1 MRTADHR
8 RLGQYLLREIEEYKN
23 LPLLH
28 KISFIWGNIEP
39 DINYV
44 TYLKGFSENKKFQGH
59 NSQNGMKHIKKL
71 TEKIEGKPLNVITCY
86 RAGKITH
93 YIADAFTFPHNDGFT
108 GNIKNHMSYERR
120 LHCKF
125 SQYLDKAS
133 FPFRVKIQE
142 PDPWVVFACMHARYI
157 LWRKTQT
164 DDIEYMLQAAGQ
176 VLISIA
182 QRSVQR
188 KGVYGPCMVQQNNCP
203 ISEKISF

>member
-71 TEKIEGKPLNVITCY
+71 TEKNEGKPLNVITCY
-86 RAGKITH
+86 LAGKITH

-164 DDIEYMLQAAGQ
+164 DDI
-176 VLISIA
+176 
-182 QRSVQR
+182 
-188 KGVYGPCMVQQNNCP
+188 
-203 ISEKISF
+203 

>member
-188 KGVYGPCMVQQNNCP
+188 KGVYGPFMVQQNNCP
-203 ISEKISF
+203 TSEKISF

>member
-188 KGVYGPCMVQQNNCP
+188 KGGYGPFMVQQNNCP

>member
-164 DDIEYMLQAAGQ
+164 DDIEYMLRGAGED
-176 VLISIA
+176 VRSIGR
-182 QRSVQR
+182 RSVQR
-188 KGVYGPCMVQQNNCP
+188 KGVYGPFMVQQNNCP

>member
-188 KGVYGPCMVQQNNCP
+188 KGVYGPFMVQQNHCP

>member
-188 KGVYGPCMVQQNNCP
+188 KSVYDYKGLL
-203 ISEKISF
+203 SSD

>member
-164 DDIEYMLQAAGQ
+164 DDIEYMLRAAGQ

-188 KGVYGPCMVQQNNCP
+188 KSVYDYKGLL
-203 ISEKISF
+203 SSD

>member
-8 RLGQYLLREIEEYKN
+8 RLGQYLLREIEDYKT

-188 KGVYGPCMVQQNNCP
+188 KGVYGPFMVQQNNCP

>member
-108 GNIKNHMSYERR
+108 GTIKNHMSYERR

-157 LWRKTQT
+157 LWSKTQT

-188 KGVYGPCMVQQNNCP
+188 KGVYGPFMVQQNNCP

>member
-8 RLGQYLLREIEEYKN
+8 RLGQYLLREIEEYKT

-28 KISFIWGNIEP
+28 KISFVWGNIEP

-59 NSQNGMKHIKKL
+59 HSQNGMKHIKKL

-86 RAGKITH
+86 RAGKLTH

-120 LHCKF
+120 LHYKF

-133 FPFRVKIQE
+133 FPFQVRTQE
-142 PDPWVVFACMHARYI
+142 SDPWTAFACMHARYI
-157 LWRKTQT
+157 SSRKTQT
-164 DDIEYMLQAAGQ
+164 DDIEYMLRAAGQ

-188 KGVYGPCMVQQNNCP
+188 KSVYGYKGLL
-203 ISEKISF
+203 SSD

>member
-28 KISFIWGNIEP
+28 KISFIWGTIEP

-188 KGVYGPCMVQQNNCP
+188 KGVYGPFMVQQNNCP

>member
-133 FPFRVKIQE
+133 SFSSENSGTGSMGCFRL
-142 PDPWVVFACMHARYI
+142 HARPI
-157 LWRKTQT
+157 HLMEKDT
-164 DDIEYMLQAAGQ
+164 DRRYRIYAASRRTSLDIYCAEK
-176 VLISIA
+176 
-182 QRSVQR
+182 RSKER
-188 KGVYGPCMVQQNNCP
+188 SLRPIYG
-203 ISEKISF
+203 SAK

>member
-8 RLGQYLLREIEEYKN
+8 RLGQYLLRETEEYKT

-188 KGVYGPCMVQQNNCP
+188 KGVYGPFMVQQNNCP

>member
-8 RLGQYLLREIEEYKN
+8 RLGQYLLREIED

-188 KGVYGPCMVQQNNCP
+188 KGVYGPFMVQQNNCP

>member
-142 PDPWVVFACMHARYI
+142 PDPWFVFACMHARYI

-188 KGVYGPCMVQQNNCP
+188 KGVYGPFMVQQNNCP
-203 ISEKISF
+203 TSEKISF

>member
-23 LPLLH
+23 PPLLH

-188 KGVYGPCMVQQNNCP
+188 KGVYGPFMVQQNNCP

>member
-59 NSQNGMKHIKKL
+59 HSQNGMKHIKKL

-86 RAGKITH
+86 RAGKLTH

-125 SQYLDKAS
+125 YQYLDKAS
-133 FPFRVKIQE
+133 FHFQVRTQE
-142 PDPWVVFACMHARYI
+142 PDPWTAFACMHARYI
-157 LWRKTQT
+157 SSRKTQT
-164 DDIEYMLQAAGQ
+164 DDIEYMLRAAGQ

-188 KGVYGPCMVQQNNCP
+188 KRVYGPFMVQQNNCP